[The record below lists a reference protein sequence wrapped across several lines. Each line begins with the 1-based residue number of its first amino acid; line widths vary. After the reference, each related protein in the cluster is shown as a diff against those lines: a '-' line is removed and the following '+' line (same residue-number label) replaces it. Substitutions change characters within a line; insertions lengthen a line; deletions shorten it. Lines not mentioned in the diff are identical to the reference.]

1 MISLI
6 KICGLS
12 TPETLAVAL
21 DDGADLVGFVRFAPS
36 PRHVSLETGRSLSD
50 AARGRAT
57 RVVLLVDPTD
67 GEFDEAVAAIAPDL
81 VQLHGT
87 ESVERVRALAI
98 RGGRPVM
105 KAVGVAGPDD
115 LARAALYK
123 GAAARILLDA
133 KPPRGA
139 TLPGGNGVAFDW
151 SLLAGLEGVG
161 LDLDRDVMLS
171 GGLHS
176 GNVADA
182 VARTGV
188 SALDVSSGVESR
200 PGQKDPA
207 RIADF
212 IRAARA
218 ALPPTTRR
226 VA

>member
-1 MISLI
+1 MTSLI

-21 DDGADLVGFVRFAPS
+21 DEGADLVGFVRFERS
-36 PRHVSLETGRSLSD
+36 PRHVSLETGQTLS
-50 AARGRAT
+50 ATARGRAQ

-67 GEFDEAVAAIAPDL
+67 REFDEAVEAIAPEL

-87 ESVERVRALAI
+87 ESVERVRALAS

-105 KAVGVAGPDD
+105 KAVGVANAAD
-115 LARAALYK
+115 LARAAAYK
-123 GAAARILLDA
+123 GVAARILLDA

-139 TLPGGNGVAFDW
+139 ILPGGNGVAFDW
-151 SLLAGLEGVG
+151 SLLAGLEAAG
-161 LDLDRDVMLS
+161 LDPDRDVMLS

-176 GNVADA
+176 GNVVDA
-182 VARTGV
+182 VALSCVT
-188 SALDVSSGVESR
+188 ALDVSSGVESR
-200 PGQKDPA
+200 PGHKDPA

-218 ALPPTTRR
+218 ALSPTTRR

>member
-1 MISLI
+1 MTSLI

-21 DDGADLVGFVRFAPS
+21 EEGADFVGFVRFARS
-36 PRHVSLETGRSLSD
+36 PRHVSLATGRALSE
-50 AARGRAT
+50 AARGRAQ

-67 GEFDEAVAAIAPDL
+67 REFDEAVEAIAPDL
-81 VQLHGT
+81 VQLHGR
-87 ESVERVRALAI
+87 ESVERVRVLAA
-98 RGGRPVM
+98 RASRPIM
-105 KAVGVAGPDD
+105 KAVGISGQAD
-115 LARAALYK
+115 LARAAAYRTV
-123 GAAARILLDA
+123 AARVLLDA

-139 TLPGGNGVAFDW
+139 ALPGGNGVAFDW
-151 SLLAGLEGVG
+151 ALLSGLGQVG
-161 LDLDRDVMLS
+161 LDPRADVMLS

-182 VARTGV
+182 VAASGV
-188 SALDVSSGVESR
+188 AALDVSSGVESR
-200 PGQKDPA
+200 TGHKDPA

-218 ALPPTTRR
+218 ALSPATRR